1 MIESGELSDEMVS
14 SAVDL
19 TFVLQVGG
27 IHWCL
32 LNLVVMDKCARPRRG
47 ANHRDLPV
55 TTDVTCYGY
64 IPIMNS
70 SLVGPVHTMRTQNLG
85 LSREK
90 SVIAGTVAI
99 CPDAPKSLYR
109 MAKRLSA
116 TAKIQTGGPPGSRSR
131 HLEIKRNLPWVVLC
145 RSRCACPLFSR
156 NRIVLC
162 RSRLVVLQKYE
173 A

>member
-1 MIESGELSDEMVS
+1 MIS

-19 TFVLQVGG
+19 TFVSQVGG

-32 LNLVVMDKCARPRRG
+32 LTWLVVMDNCAGPRRR

-55 TTDVTCYGY
+55 PTDVTFPGY

-70 SLVGPVHTMRTQNLG
+70 SPFGPAHTMRTQNLG
-85 LSREK
+85 SSCEK
-90 SVIAGTVAI
+90 PVTAGTVAI
-99 CPDAPKSLYR
+99 GLDAPRLLSG
-109 MAKRLSA
+109 MAKTQSR

-131 HLEIKRNLPWVVLC
+131 HLGIKRNLPSVVLC
-145 RSRCACPLFSR
+145 RSRCACLLFSR
-156 NRIVLC
+156 KRVVLS